1 MDLYMRRRPQSV
13 SQRDVELIALSDL
26 LSRRALGVTVRP
38 TGWRSPDGLRARMS
52 VFRVL
57 DPDVTTPDTKRAE
70 MASRVWR
77 RFEGRAAE
85 LAEAATTIRSEISAT
100 LASSWESSGGAWV
113 NVPSRGPLPWAGTTS
128 VVRDDGE
135 CWVYVLVLEFDARW
149 SDRVTSA
156 PYIKVG
162 RSNNVVRRVQELNE
176 GFPSDLGLTWRIFD
190 AACLPSSEAADACEQ
205 RLLHE
210 LYLQGVTTG
219 GEFARA
225 EPTEIAARLRVGV

>member
-1 MDLYMRRRPQSV
+1 MNLYMRRKPQSV

-26 LSRRALGVTVRP
+26 LSRRALGGTVRP

-57 DPDVTTPDTKRAE
+57 DPGVPTRDTKRAE
-70 MASRVWR
+70 IASRLWR

-85 LAEAATTIRSEISAT
+85 LAAAAETIRYEISAT
-100 LASSWESSGGAWV
+100 LASSGERGGVWV
-113 NVPSRGPLPWAGTTS
+113 NGPSRGPLPWSGTTS

-135 CWVYVLVLEFDARW
+135 CWVYVLVLEIDARW
-149 SDRVTSA
+149 SDRVTGA

-162 RSNNVVRRVQELNE
+162 RSNDVARRVQELNE
-176 GFPSDLGLTWRIFD
+176 GFPSDLGLAWRIFD
-190 AACLPSSEAADACEQ
+190 TACLPSSKAADECEQ

-225 EPTEIAARLRVGV
+225 EPAEIAARLRLGL